1 MYNLSFEIPRAPLAG
16 LLVAVAVAISKTSKL
31 VEPVTSRIVILPV
44 PAAIFSLK
52 SSTRLS
58 AAPTSV
64 APSAG
69 VEFTPS
75 KIGAVVSKV
84 TLLTFTV
91 VAEFPAASCPLKLIV

>member
-58 AAPTSV
+58 AAPTLSHR
-64 APSAG
+64 
-69 VEFTPS
+69 
-75 KIGAVVSKV
+75 
-84 TLLTFTV
+84 LL
-91 VAEFPAASCPLKLIV
+91 ESSLPHQRLGP